1 MTTTFARPRPEPD
14 PDSRAYWDACRKHRL
29 IVQYCSNC
37 KTPRFPPGPVCSVCG
52 STERFWKEASGRGRI
67 FSWIVVRHPVP
78 AEIFAAEVPYV
89 VALIDLEEGVRLPS
103 NVVGCSPENQGVAIL
118 RPMKVVIGS
127 GSRQEIRTGFHRWPL
142 LLPGKPHRLVRLPQ
156 CTSGH
161 GR

>member
-1 MTTTFARPRPEPD
+1 MTLARPRPEPD
-14 PDSRAYWDACRKHRL
+14 PDSRVYWDACREHRL
-29 IVQYCSNC
+29 VVQYCSDC

-103 NVVGCSPENQGVAIL
+103 NVVGCSPENIRPDMPVQAKFEDVASDL
-118 RPMKVVIGS
+118 
-127 GSRQEIRTGFHRWPL
+127 T
-142 LLPGKPHRLVRLPQ
+142 LVKFIPSSHL
-156 CTSGH
+156 
-161 GR
+161 